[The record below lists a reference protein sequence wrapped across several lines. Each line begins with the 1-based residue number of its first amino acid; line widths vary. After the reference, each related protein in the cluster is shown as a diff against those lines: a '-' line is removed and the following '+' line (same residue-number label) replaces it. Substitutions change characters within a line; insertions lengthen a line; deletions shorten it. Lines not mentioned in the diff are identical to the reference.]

1 MDSARDIRWTSPR
14 TGPSSRCTATST
26 CAARGRSAPRST
38 TSSTGLDDEVV
49 VDLADV
55 DNIDVTALRVLAVAT
70 RQAWLTG
77 HHLTVRNCGPAVRR
91 MMHLTRL
98 ARAIEVE
105 RAVASA

>member
-1 MDSARDIRWTSPR
+1 MDITRDIT
-14 TGPSSRCTATST
+14 TGGPVLVLH
-26 CAARGRSAPRST
+26 GDFDVRST
-38 TSSTGLDDEVV
+38 PEVRAAIYDLLGGGEVEVV
-49 VDLADV
+49 VDLGEV

-77 HHLTVRNCGPAVRR
+77 HHLTVRNCGPSVRR

-105 RAVASA
+105 RTAVSA